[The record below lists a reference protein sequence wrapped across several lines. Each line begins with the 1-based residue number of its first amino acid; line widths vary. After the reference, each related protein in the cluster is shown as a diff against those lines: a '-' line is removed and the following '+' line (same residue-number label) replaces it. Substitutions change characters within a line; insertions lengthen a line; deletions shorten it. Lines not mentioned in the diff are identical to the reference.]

1 MRYHY
6 EKPGLYVSLY
16 GETYLCDHPVY
27 DSCTLF
33 KMVSKGLAII
43 QQRFDKSTKHT
54 WWGEIDPLLTD
65 HMGTK
70 VKTNTK
76 RTMGNMV

>member
-16 GETYLCDHPVY
+16 GEIYLCDHPVY
-27 DSCTLF
+27 DCCTLF
-33 KMVSKGLAII
+33 KMDSKGLAII
-43 QQRFDKSTKHT
+43 QQRFDKSTNHVS
-54 WWGEIDPLLTD
+54 
-65 HMGTK
+65 TK

-76 RTMGNMV
+76 RTMGNML